1 MNDSGNDNKPTGLN
15 VAYES
20 FDPLT
25 GIFDQDTFFKI
36 ARMLIDGNSDGYY
49 VFSFLNIDNFK
60 IINDRFGIGVGD
72 AVLKYVA
79 SVIKDFAAAVGGI
92 CGRLFA
98 DNFALLYPHS
108 CVESKEMNDAHER
121 IHHPDAL
128 SQPIRLRT
136 GRYFVENKDDSVMT
150 MFDRA
155 RIAANFVRNS
165 YDKEISV
172 FDKDMLDHIIRRQLI
187 VENMNT
193 ALASGEFKLFF
204 QPQYNHATGAIM
216 GAEVLV
222 RWLKNGEYVL
232 PGEFIPVFEEN
243 DFIYKLDKYVW
254 ERACILLRKWMNEG
268 KNPVPV
274 SVNVSRR
281 DILHDDFIDV
291 ITAITSKY
299 DIPVDMF
306 RLEITESAFSES
318 TKEIISKANELAKL
332 GYVVEIDDFGSG
344 YSSLNSLKDVDAS
357 VLKLDMK
364 FFEGG
369 GNAQR
374 AGNIVES
381 IVRMARWLGMTVI
394 AEGVEDVKEADYLKS
409 VGCYYIQGYLY
420 SKPLPVGEYEKLFCN
435 ENKEYVMSRLQTL
448 KNLNN
453 NEFWDPKSMET
464 LIFNSYVG
472 GACIFE
478 YRNGITEVLRTSD
491 EYVKQF
497 GSIKIDP
504 ADIKN
509 LTFSDYLYAD
519 DKIRFLN
526 DIKKCISSDR
536 QVSGEYKIHSG
547 NAVEYVRVTLRNIA
561 KADDTF
567 LMYGVMVNQT
577 EQRLAEIAKRDAS
590 TQLASIVDNFD
601 GGVIVAVV
609 RSLLD
614 MDAVFVND
622 GFYKMFGYTREQY
635 RAESVSVAD
644 LIFPDDKSLL
654 SEKLRELSIGSGCKV
669 CECRCVKR
677 DGTVIWTRWTYVPM
691 SLESV
696 NGQTLMCVV
705 QDITAGKEVDGQLK
719 ILNEA
724 ANEMSAQPDC
734 NIAITHILQKTAS
747 YFGGD
752 GAYVI
757 ELDKNKTSV
766 KNTYEVGDSE
776 SQKYVNKLRT
786 LSADIVCELV
796 KETSSEKFIFADNES
811 EFSVPALKALFDG
824 GAVRSVI
831 LSALMRDGAVIGF
844 MAVNNPSKEID
855 RIKHIVPLGD
865 YITVLLIRRDLAK
878 SIESEKQSM
887 AKLLDDIP
895 ESFMRLKLMSDGRL
909 VPIYLNNATKSLIGM
924 TDEQFTEVYGK
935 NAIEGLHPDDI
946 PLAREAFLKAFES
959 GDGIGRVYRLRCGDG
974 SYLPVRLKCKVTVGA
989 DDEKFLN
996 VYYSGTNTSIER
1008 RDVEIE
1014 LLNDLPCGAG
1024 FFAFNGVDIDTW
1036 FLNKA
1041 YQKFIGRIVSEKDD
1055 KYAHFDFVHPDDRER
1070 VLKILN
1076 RATVTGDNPSYNLR
1090 IKCSD
1095 GKYKE
1100 FKVCVSLRKR
1110 SQNNWLLMAVYVPV

>member
-1 MNDSGNDNKPTGLN
+1 MNDGGNNNKPTGLN

-25 GIFDQDTFFKI
+25 GVFDQDTFFKI

-79 SVIKDFAAAVGGI
+79 SVIKDFADAAGGI

-98 DNFALLYPHS
+98 DNFALLYPHN

-121 IHHPDAL
+121 IHHPDVL

-172 FDKDMLDHIIRRQLI
+172 FDKDMLDYLIRRQLI
-187 VENMNT
+187 VEDMNT

-232 PGEFIPVFEEN
+232 PGKFISVFEEN

-268 KNPVPV
+268 KNPVPM

-299 DIPVDMF
+299 DIPVDML

-394 AEGVEDVKEADYLKS
+394 AEGVEDVKDADYLKS

-420 SKPLPVGEYEKLFCN
+420 SKPLPVDEYEKLFCN

-478 YRNGITEVLRTSD
+478 YRNGVTEVLRTSD

-536 QVSGEYKIHSG
+536 QVSG
-547 NAVEYVRVTLRNIA
+547 
-561 KADDTF
+561 
-567 LMYGVMVNQT
+567 
-577 EQRLAEIAKRDAS
+577 
-590 TQLASIVDNFD
+590 
-601 GGVIVAVV
+601 
-609 RSLLD
+609 
-614 MDAVFVND
+614 
-622 GFYKMFGYTREQY
+622 
-635 RAESVSVAD
+635 
-644 LIFPDDKSLL
+644 
-654 SEKLRELSIGSGCKV
+654 
-669 CECRCVKR
+669 
-677 DGTVIWTRWTYVPM
+677 
-691 SLESV
+691 
-696 NGQTLMCVV
+696 
-705 QDITAGKEVDGQLK
+705 
-719 ILNEA
+719 
-724 ANEMSAQPDC
+724 
-734 NIAITHILQKTAS
+734 
-747 YFGGD
+747 
-752 GAYVI
+752 
-757 ELDKNKTSV
+757 
-766 KNTYEVGDSE
+766 
-776 SQKYVNKLRT
+776 
-786 LSADIVCELV
+786 
-796 KETSSEKFIFADNES
+796 
-811 EFSVPALKALFDG
+811 
-824 GAVRSVI
+824 
-831 LSALMRDGAVIGF
+831 
-844 MAVNNPSKEID
+844 
-855 RIKHIVPLGD
+855 
-865 YITVLLIRRDLAK
+865 
-878 SIESEKQSM
+878 
-887 AKLLDDIP
+887 
-895 ESFMRLKLMSDGRL
+895 
-909 VPIYLNNATKSLIGM
+909 
-924 TDEQFTEVYGK
+924 
-935 NAIEGLHPDDI
+935 
-946 PLAREAFLKAFES
+946 
-959 GDGIGRVYRLRCGDG
+959 
-974 SYLPVRLKCKVTVGA
+974 
-989 DDEKFLN
+989 
-996 VYYSGTNTSIER
+996 
-1008 RDVEIE
+1008 
-1014 LLNDLPCGAG
+1014 
-1024 FFAFNGVDIDTW
+1024 
-1036 FLNKA
+1036 
-1041 YQKFIGRIVSEKDD
+1041 
-1055 KYAHFDFVHPDDRER
+1055 
-1070 VLKILN
+1070 
-1076 RATVTGDNPSYNLR
+1076 
-1090 IKCSD
+1090 
-1095 GKYKE
+1095 
-1100 FKVCVSLRKR
+1100 
-1110 SQNNWLLMAVYVPV
+1110 

>member
-1 MNDSGNDNKPTGLN
+1 MNDGGNNNKPTGLN

-25 GIFDQDTFFKI
+25 GVFDQDTFFKI
-36 ARMLIDGNSDGYY
+36 ARMLIDGKSDGYY

-79 SVIKDFAAAVGGI
+79 SVIKDFADAAGGI

-98 DNFALLYPHS
+98 DNFALLYPHN

-121 IHHPDAL
+121 IHHPDVL

-172 FDKDMLDHIIRRQLI
+172 FDKDMLDYLIRRQLI
-187 VENMNT
+187 VEDMNT

-232 PGEFIPVFEEN
+232 PGKFISVFEEN

-299 DIPVDMF
+299 DIPVDML

-394 AEGVEDVKEADYLKS
+394 AEGVEDVKDADYLKS

-420 SKPLPVGEYEKLFCN
+420 SKPLPVDEYEKLFCN

-478 YRNGITEVLRTSD
+478 YRNGVTEVLRTSD

-536 QVSGEYKIHSG
+536 FLE
-547 NAVEYVRVTLRNIA
+547 NIR
-561 KADDTF
+561 
-567 LMYGVMVNQT
+567 YI
-577 EQRLAEIAKRDAS
+577 AEMQLS
-590 TQLASIVDNFD
+590 T
-601 GGVIVAVV
+601 
-609 RSLLD
+609 
-614 MDAVFVND
+614 
-622 GFYKMFGYTREQY
+622 
-635 RAESVSVAD
+635 
-644 LIFPDDKSLL
+644 
-654 SEKLRELSIGSGCKV
+654 
-669 CECRCVKR
+669 CE
-677 DGTVIWTRWTYVPM
+677 
-691 SLESV
+691 
-696 NGQTLMCVV
+696 
-705 QDITAGKEVDGQLK
+705 
-719 ILNEA
+719 
-724 ANEMSAQPDC
+724 
-734 NIAITHILQKTAS
+734 
-747 YFGGD
+747 
-752 GAYVI
+752 
-757 ELDKNKTSV
+757 
-766 KNTYEVGDSE
+766 
-776 SQKYVNKLRT
+776 
-786 LSADIVCELV
+786 
-796 KETSSEKFIFADNES
+796 
-811 EFSVPALKALFDG
+811 
-824 GAVRSVI
+824 
-831 LSALMRDGAVIGF
+831 
-844 MAVNNPSKEID
+844 
-855 RIKHIVPLGD
+855 
-865 YITVLLIRRDLAK
+865 
-878 SIESEKQSM
+878 
-887 AKLLDDIP
+887 
-895 ESFMRLKLMSDGRL
+895 
-909 VPIYLNNATKSLIGM
+909 
-924 TDEQFTEVYGK
+924 
-935 NAIEGLHPDDI
+935 
-946 PLAREAFLKAFES
+946 
-959 GDGIGRVYRLRCGDG
+959 
-974 SYLPVRLKCKVTVGA
+974 
-989 DDEKFLN
+989 
-996 VYYSGTNTSIER
+996 
-1008 RDVEIE
+1008 
-1014 LLNDLPCGAG
+1014 
-1024 FFAFNGVDIDTW
+1024 
-1036 FLNKA
+1036 
-1041 YQKFIGRIVSEKDD
+1041 
-1055 KYAHFDFVHPDDRER
+1055 
-1070 VLKILN
+1070 
-1076 RATVTGDNPSYNLR
+1076 
-1090 IKCSD
+1090 
-1095 GKYKE
+1095 
-1100 FKVCVSLRKR
+1100 
-1110 SQNNWLLMAVYVPV
+1110 